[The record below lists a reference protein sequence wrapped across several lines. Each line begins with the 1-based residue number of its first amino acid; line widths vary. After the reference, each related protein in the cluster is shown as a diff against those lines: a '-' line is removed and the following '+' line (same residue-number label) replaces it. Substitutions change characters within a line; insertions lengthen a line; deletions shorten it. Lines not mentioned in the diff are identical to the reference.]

1 MDVMVERLRGF
12 VLGFILAQFVSSWIS
27 VPLCVVAILV
37 YGGSPLVRLQSMR
50 EAVAQRLV
58 HLWLRGPEP
67 AKAPVTDAHFFD
79 IPVSNT

>member
-1 MDVMVERLRGF
+1 
-12 VLGFILAQFVSSWIS
+12 
-27 VPLCVVAILV
+27 
-37 YGGSPLVRLQSMR
+37 MR